1 MTRKTRE
8 LAISRKL
15 TRELLAKVY
24 SIETRT
30 KFCGRTV
37 KCTVQEQ
44 VLSAQKVQ
52 FWEIS
57 YQ

>member
-37 KCTVQEQ
+37 KCTVQE
-44 VLSAQKVQ
+44 
-52 FWEIS
+52 
-57 YQ
+57 